1 MTSSP
6 PPPDAQ
12 LAPDSD
18 TESKLPALIYDLSQQ
33 VQVAM
38 ENMLKMTKEIDQNS
52 AEILEDIEKSKDSAL
67 QRKKNLEEEKE
78 HFQKAAFAVLNMLNR
93 DLN

>member
-1 MTSSP
+1 MYLLRRIVGHMMNT
-6 PPPDAQ
+6 
-12 LAPDSD
+12 
-18 TESKLPALIYDLSQQ
+18 DLSQQ